1 MATADSDSG
10 DFHSVVSHQRRELL
24 EAQTLESDLDLAFRL
39 QLEEALAASMSSLP
53 STSSSPPR
61 VQNPDTDCFVSGL
74 RALQTD
80 ELDRLVQEV
89 RDRQQSEAEMT
100 KLREDIHRRAH
111 DQKLAREISQM
122 PEEEWEE
129 YGDNYERPF
138 GEGSSSGEV
147 FRVFF
152 KGLAR
157 EEKIGNSREPIM
169 GIGVSICDFRDN
181 LVFELQKP
189 LVGCGKS
196 HEYAETR
203 AMIEALNAALALD
216 LTRVD
221 LFCDHQPLYQRVR
234 GKWPPK
240 NRKIAALLDQVA
252 VLRKKFT
259 YCNLFL
265 VIRHDIKFAIKLAND
280 AINSQIMRPAKF
292 LHGNNLKETCIIC
305 LEDTDI
311 GQMFSVDSCLHRYC
325 FSCMKQHVEV
335 KLLHGMVPKCPHEGC
350 KSLLKI
356 DSCGK
361 FLTPKLIGIMSQ
373 RLKEDSIPVTEKVYC
388 PYPRCSALMSK
399 KEALE
404 YANTTSVGAIRAGAR
419 KCMTCNGLF
428 CINCMVPWHSK
439 MTCFEYKRSN
449 PFPQAEDA
457 KLKSLATRNLWRQCV
472 KCNHLI
478 ELAEGCF
485 HITCRCGYEFCYT
498 CGAEWKTKKATCSC
512 PLWDEDNIWDE
523 GDRDFDDEY
532 YSEDEYNSEDDE
544 FNDDLFGFNQ
554 DSYR

>member
-1 MATADSDSG
+1 MLILY
-10 DFHSVVSHQRRELL
+10 F
-24 EAQTLESDLDLAFRL
+24 
-39 QLEEALAASMSSLP
+39 
-53 STSSSPPR
+53 
-61 VQNPDTDCFVSGL
+61 
-74 RALQTD
+74 
-80 ELDRLVQEV
+80 
-89 RDRQQSEAEMT
+89 
-100 KLREDIHRRAH
+100 
-111 DQKLAREISQM
+111 
-122 PEEEWEE
+122 
-129 YGDNYERPF
+129 
-138 GEGSSSGEV
+138 
-147 FRVFF
+147 
-152 KGLAR
+152 
-157 EEKIGNSREPIM
+157 
-169 GIGVSICDFRDN
+169 SI
-181 LVFELQKP
+181 Q
-189 LVGCGKS
+189 
-196 HEYAETR
+196 
-203 AMIEALNAALALD
+203 
-216 LTRVD
+216 
-221 LFCDHQPLYQRVR
+221 VR

-311 GQMFSVDSCLHRYC
+311 GQMFSVDGCLHCYC

-485 HITCRCGYEFCYT
+485 HITCRFYLSSLKVELHIITNCPFFFRPCLVL
-498 CGAEWKTKKATCSC
+498 KRTKGKKKMWGKIAFLCLVS
-512 PLWDEDNIWDE
+512 L
-523 GDRDFDDEY
+523 
-532 YSEDEYNSEDDE
+532 
-544 FNDDLFGFNQ
+544 
-554 DSYR
+554 

>member
-221 LFCDHQPLYQRVR
+221 LFCDHQPLYQRV
-234 GKWPPK
+234 
-240 NRKIAALLDQVA
+240 
-252 VLRKKFT
+252 
-259 YCNLFL
+259 
-265 VIRHDIKFAIKLAND
+265 
-280 AINSQIMRPAKF
+280 S
-292 LHGNNLKETCIIC
+292 
-305 LEDTDI
+305 
-311 GQMFSVDSCLHRYC
+311 SS
-325 FSCMKQHVEV
+325 
-335 KLLHGMVPKCPHEGC
+335 
-350 KSLLKI
+350 
-356 DSCGK
+356 
-361 FLTPKLIGIMSQ
+361 
-373 RLKEDSIPVTEKVYC
+373 
-388 PYPRCSALMSK
+388 
-399 KEALE
+399 
-404 YANTTSVGAIRAGAR
+404 
-419 KCMTCNGLF
+419 
-428 CINCMVPWHSK
+428 
-439 MTCFEYKRSN
+439 
-449 PFPQAEDA
+449 
-457 KLKSLATRNLWRQCV
+457 
-472 KCNHLI
+472 
-478 ELAEGCF
+478 
-485 HITCRCGYEFCYT
+485 
-498 CGAEWKTKKATCSC
+498 
-512 PLWDEDNIWDE
+512 
-523 GDRDFDDEY
+523 
-532 YSEDEYNSEDDE
+532 
-544 FNDDLFGFNQ
+544 
-554 DSYR
+554 